1 MLPAALHLAD
11 HAPGGFH
18 HQDAD
23 GQGPSHA
30 QGVQALFD
38 EQGGVALDAVFHGVV
53 NARAGHH
60 GNDADEKV
68 GGDGALLQPGQ
79 DLGIKGHNRRADK
92 AGEQVRGEQKG
103 QQIGQPAQGPAH
115 SGPKNGPSMEII
127 KAAEAETGYESIE
140 NREAFEGIIS
150 IGEQPLGFGEE
161 TGIVDLHTGD
171 NVDGLDADGAIENL
185 INDVAHE
192 TDQFLND
199 VDRSNV
205 PEIETGSDIDPV
217 SAEEIGGQG
226 LGKGNDLASEDM
238 NIDGFIPESMEN
250 PIAQTAVED
259 ISGSAEIEEALALLL

>member
-1 MLPAALHLAD
+1 MEKIDGIVDLMFDIHDLFSVPLNDLFESFLD
-11 HAPGGFH
+11 GF
-18 HQDAD
+18 
-23 GQGPSHA
+23 
-30 QGVQALFD
+30 
-38 EQGGVALDAVFHGVV
+38 
-53 NARAGHH
+53 
-60 GNDADEKV
+60 
-68 GGDGALLQPGQ
+68 GAL
-79 DLGIKGHNRRADK
+79 
-92 AGEQVRGEQKG
+92 
-103 QQIGQPAQGPAH
+103 
-115 SGPKNGPSMEII
+115 S
-127 KAAEAETGYESIE
+127 AEESNAISDAFDSSLAESIE
-140 NREAFEGIIS
+140 NREVFEGIIS

-259 ISGSAEIEEALALLL
+259 ISGSAEIEEAIALLL

>member
-1 MLPAALHLAD
+1 MFDIHDLFSVPLNDLFESFLD
-11 HAPGGFH
+11 GF
-18 HQDAD
+18 
-23 GQGPSHA
+23 
-30 QGVQALFD
+30 
-38 EQGGVALDAVFHGVV
+38 
-53 NARAGHH
+53 
-60 GNDADEKV
+60 
-68 GGDGALLQPGQ
+68 GAL
-79 DLGIKGHNRRADK
+79 
-92 AGEQVRGEQKG
+92 
-103 QQIGQPAQGPAH
+103 
-115 SGPKNGPSMEII
+115 S
-127 KAAEAETGYESIE
+127 AEESNAISDAFDSSLAESIE